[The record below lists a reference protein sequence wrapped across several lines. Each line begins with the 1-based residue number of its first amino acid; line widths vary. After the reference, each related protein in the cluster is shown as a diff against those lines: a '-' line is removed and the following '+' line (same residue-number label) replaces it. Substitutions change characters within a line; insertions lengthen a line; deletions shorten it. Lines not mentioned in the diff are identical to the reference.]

1 MIWFLWPLDAACAA
15 SGTLQVI
22 AIAQQHSSDTENGL
36 WISILVTTIRETTSG
51 THRRRVVEVA
61 AAPAIAIVMTTGANL
76 LYARAIAIT
85 MTHGRS
91 DAVLETTGKGQTGI
105 HGIAIMMPVG
115 PSAIATIETVIAKSR
130 MHSLDTFTCRVDQS
144 ANWFMTAIAS
154 TPCVAPNR
162 GRLRPSVHSE
172 WSPVVICETTMGARL
187 IHGPETCDTCANKD

>member
-22 AIAQQHSSDTENGL
+22 AIAQQHSSDTGNGL

-154 TPCVAPNR
+154 TPCVLQRSRELTQGCSPELDHPASATNQLGTR
-162 GRLRPSVHSE
+162 FGR
-172 WSPVVICETTMGARL
+172 TTPIL
-187 IHGPETCDTCANKD
+187 HGG